1 MNDKINIK
9 LVFGLYTKKNIL
21 YLYFYDNPISF
32 CNIHFHTLSFEYYNN
47 SSEITLWDKNNK
59 IICSIDRKDINI
71 FDNKII
77 SYKIRIN
84 KFMKG

>member
-1 MNDKINIK
+1 MNNKINIK
-9 LVFGLYTKKNIL
+9 LVFGLYTKENIL
-21 YLYFYDNPISF
+21 YLYLCNNPISF

-47 SSEITLWDKNNK
+47 SSEISLCDKNNK
-59 IICSIDRKDINI
+59 IICSINKSNINI
-71 FDNKII
+71 FDNEII